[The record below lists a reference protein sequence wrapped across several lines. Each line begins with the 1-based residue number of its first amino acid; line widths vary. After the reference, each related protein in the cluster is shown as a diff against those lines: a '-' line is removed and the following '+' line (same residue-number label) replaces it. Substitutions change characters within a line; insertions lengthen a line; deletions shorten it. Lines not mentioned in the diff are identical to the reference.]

1 MSTLS
6 EHAESAEALEEEAF
20 MDVDA
25 LAGNKTKDD
34 LTKTEGQE
42 GVGEQKGAEEEDEL
56 DLPELEPCVICER
69 FHPDSD
75 CVACL
80 RTCFLCFRHCF
91 ANSAWHK
98 QSINGNVA

>member
-1 MSTLS
+1 MSTVS
-6 EHAESAEALEEEAF
+6 RDAESAEALQEDAF

-25 LAGNKTKDD
+25 PAGNKTKDD

-80 RTCFLCFRHCF
+80 RTCFLCFRHFCCEQYM
-91 ANSAWHK
+91 AQAKYQW
-98 QSINGNVA
+98 

>member
-6 EHAESAEALEEEAF
+6 EHAESAEALQEEAF
-20 MDVDA
+20 MDGDA

-80 RTCFLCFRHCF
+80 RTCFLCFRHFCCEQYM
-91 ANSAWHK
+91 AQAKYQW
-98 QSINGNVA
+98 

>member
-1 MSTLS
+1 MSTVS
-6 EHAESAEALEEEAF
+6 RDAESAEALQEDAF

-25 LAGNKTKDD
+25 LTGNKTKDD

-80 RTCFLCFRHCF
+80 RTCFLCFRHFCCEQYM
-91 ANSAWHK
+91 AQAKYQW
-98 QSINGNVA
+98 